1 MSQLVFLFSIP
12 LITAFIGWMTNRVAI
27 KMLFHPRRPIHLF
40 GLRWQGLVP
49 RRQPEMARRAA
60 EIIEREVLSQHLLRH
75 EMEAIDFE
83 EYIGTFTRRVI
94 HDKLGDKLRAVPFI
108 GPFLNEATLSKLA
121 ALAGDEM
128 KKQAPYL
135 KNRLATEMEAR
146 LPIRNLVETRI
157 ASFEL
162 EKLEEIINK
171 IAAREFRAIETLG
184 AVLGFIIGL
193 LQLLLFLVV
202 GFPAR

>member
-202 GFPAR
+202 GFPAW

>member
-27 KMLFHPRRPIHLF
+27 KMLFHPRRPINLF

-135 KNRLATEMEAR
+135 KNRIATEMEAR

>member
-1 MSQLVFLFSIP
+1 MSQLIFLLSIP
-12 LITAFIGWMTNRVAI
+12 VVTAFIGWMTNRVAI
-27 KMLFHPRRPIHLF
+27 KMLFHPRQPINLF

-75 EMEAIDFE
+75 ELEAIDFE

-94 HDKLGDKLRAVPFI
+94 HDKMGEKLRAVPFI

-135 KNRLATEMEAR
+135 KNRIATEMEAR
-146 LPIRNLVETRI
+146 LPIRQLVETRI

-171 IAAREFRAIETLG
+171 IAAREFRAIEALG

-193 LQLLLFLVV
+193 FQLLILLLS
-202 GFPAR
+202 GYL

>member
-60 EIIEREVLSQHLLRH
+60 KIIEREVLSQHLLRH